1 MLRGPYLTAL
11 ALAVGPT
18 VTAAPSLSWR
28 EAPGYRARPVQPAS
42 GARAVGFTLLPPAQ
56 TGVTFTNRLDP
67 ARSVTNQ
74 IYFNGSGVAAG
85 DADGDGCCDLY
96 FCGLDAPNAL
106 YRNQGDWRFEDIA
119 ARAGVDC
126 PGLDCTGAAF
136 ADLDG
141 DADLD
146 LAVNTIGAG
155 TRVFLNDGRGSFTPH
170 ATLNPGRAGH
180 SLALA
185 DVDGDGDLDLY
196 VANYRATTLRDM
208 PGTKFRVNVVDGRPV
223 ITHVNDR
230 PVTEPD
236 LEGRYSVDAQGRVT
250 EFGEPDAFY
259 LNDGRADFMVVSWT
273 GGAFL
278 DEDGRPLSR
287 PPYDWSLSVLLRD
300 FNGDGAPDLYTCSD
314 FSPPDRFWLND
325 GRGRFRLAPRLAL
338 RTTSMFSMGLD
349 VADVNRDGLDDVFVS
364 DMLSR
369 SHLRRMVQVGDL
381 VPVVL
386 EVGRVDDRPQY
397 LRNVLQLNRGD
408 GTYAELGRFACV
420 AASEWTWCPVFVDVD
435 LDGYEDLL
443 VTTGH
448 ERDAMNGDIADQVR
462 AARLRQDMSRR
473 QMLELGRLFPPLAT
487 PNVAFRNRGDLT
499 FEEVSEAWGYAT
511 PGVSQGQALADLDND
526 GDPDLAINNL
536 NGVAGLY
543 RNETTA
549 PRLAVRLRGRPPN
562 TGGIGARLAVEGG
575 PVRQTQE
582 MIAGGHYL
590 SASEL
595 QRVFAAGR
603 ATNRLRLEVTWRSG
617 ARSMVTNVPAN
628 HVIEVDEAA
637 ANSSAQASP
646 DTSAPPPPLFADASD
661 RLGHRHEE
669 NTFDDFARQPLL
681 PRKLSQ
687 LGPGAT
693 WADVNGDGA
702 DDLILASGNGGTLA
716 LYLNDGRGGFTRSR
730 PPPVH
735 HAVTRDQTTV
745 LAWPRGPGDVVLV
758 AGSANYEDALEIGPV
773 ARQYELATGRMDDS
787 LPPAAWSAGALAL
800 ADVDADGD
808 LDLLVAG
815 RCTGERYPEP
825 ASAWLFRQENGR
837 WVRDEAASRLL
848 ERVGLVTGALFSDLT
863 GDGWPELVLAC
874 EWGPVRLFRN
884 DHGQL
889 VGWDP
894 PLRGGPPDAPPAASL
909 GDLTGWWQGVAAG
922 DLDGDG
928 RLDLVVANWGWNT
941 FHRPSPA
948 HPLRLYFGDF
958 DDNGTLDLIEA
969 AWNEELGREVPLR
982 GLQTLRAALPFL
994 ADVTPT
1000 YERYG
1005 RSGVRDLL
1013 GERYERA
1020 GRLEARTL
1028 ASLVLLNRG
1037 DHFEARPL
1045 PPEAQW
1051 APAFGVC
1058 VADFDGDGAED
1069 LFLSQNFFAVPPD
1082 HWRYDAGRGL
1092 LLRGD
1097 GRGGLAPMPGQ
1108 ASGLAVYGEQ
1118 RGCAVADFD
1127 GDGRAD
1133 LVVTQNGNQT
1143 RLFRNVGARPG
1154 LRVRLQGPPG
1164 NRPGIGAVVR
1174 ARWGERLGPAREIRA
1189 GSGWWSQ
1196 DSAMPVLA
1204 TPAAASAIQVRW
1216 PGGRETTAAVPAG
1229 AREVTVA
1236 AELP

>member
-1 MLRGPYLTAL
+1 MRLGPILIAVLFLWGRAVLNAADPLPTAL
-11 ALAVGPT
+11 A
-18 VTAAPSLSWR
+18 
-28 EAPGYRARPVQPAS
+28 PGCCVRPVQPVP
-42 GARAVGFTLLPPAQ
+42 GARAVGFALLSGAQ
-56 TGVTFTNRLDP
+56 TGVTFTNRL
-67 ARSVTNQ
+67 ARERSVTNQ

-85 DADGDGCCDLY
+85 DMDGDGWCDLF
-96 FCGLDAPNAL
+96 FCGLDSPNAL
-106 YRNQGDWRFEDIA
+106 YRNLGGWRFEDVA

-141 DADLD
+141 DGDLD
-146 LAVNTIGAG
+146 LAVNTLGAG
-155 TRVFLNDGRGSFTPH
+155 TRVFLNDGRGTFTPH

-196 VANYRATTLRDM
+196 VANYRTTTLRDM
-208 PGTKFRVNVVDGRPV
+208 PGTKFRVNLVEGRPV

-236 LEGRYSVDAQGRVT
+236 LEGRYTVDAQGRVT
-250 EFGEPDAFY
+250 EYGEPDALF
-259 LNDGRADFMVVSWT
+259 LNDGRGGFTAVSWT

-287 PPYDWSLSVLLRD
+287 PPYDWSLSAMFRD

-325 GRGRFRLAPRLAL
+325 GHGRFRLAPRLAL
-338 RTTSMFSMGLD
+338 RTTCMFSMGLD
-349 VADVNRDGLDDVFVS
+349 VADVNRDGLDDLFVS

-369 SHLRRMVQVGDL
+369 SHARRTVQVGDL
-381 VPVVL
+381 VPVFL

-397 LRNVLQLNRGD
+397 LRNVLQVNRGD
-408 GTYAELGRFACV
+408 GTWAELGRFAGV
-420 AASEWTWCPVFVDVD
+420 AASEWTWCPVFLDVD

-462 AARLRQDMSRR
+462 AARLRQNLTRR
-473 QMLELGRLFPPLAT
+473 QMLELGWQFPPLAT
-487 PNVAFRNRGDLT
+487 PNVALRNRGDLT
-499 FEEVSEAWGYAT
+499 FDDVSEAWGYAR
-511 PGVSQGQALADLDND
+511 PGVAQGQALADLDND
-526 GDPDLAINNL
+526 GDLDVAINQL
-536 NGVAGLY
+536 NGPVLLL

-590 SASEL
+590 SSSEL
-595 QRVFAAGR
+595 LRVFAAGH
-603 ATNRLRLEVTWRSG
+603 ATNRLRVEVTWRSG
-617 ARSMVTNVPAN
+617 ARSVVSHVPAN
-628 HVIEVDEAA
+628 HVIELDEAA
-637 ANSSAQASP
+637 AG
-646 DTSAPPPPLFADASD
+646 APAPNPTPAPGPPLFTDVSE
-661 RLGHRHEE
+661 RLGHRHPE
-669 NTFDDFARQPLL
+669 NPYDDFARQTLL
-681 PRKLSQ
+681 PRKLGQ
-687 LGPGAT
+687 LGPGVS

-702 DDLILASGNGGTLA
+702 DDLIVASGNGGTLA
-716 LYLNDGRGGFTRSR
+716 LYLNDGRGGFSPSR
-730 PPPVH
+730 TPPLNF
-735 HAVTRDQTTV
+735 AVTRDQTTV

-825 ASAWLFRQENGR
+825 ASAWLFRQQSGR
-837 WVRDEAASRLL
+837 WVKDETTGRLL
-848 ERVGLVTGALFSDLT
+848 DRVGLVTGALFSDLT

-884 DHGQL
+884 ERGRF

-894 PLRGGPPDAPPAASL
+894 PLQGGPPDAAPAATLSA
-909 GDLTGWWQGVAAG
+909 LTGWWQGAATG

-928 RLDLVVANWGWNT
+928 RPDLVVANWGWNT
-941 FHRPSPA
+941 FHRPSPE
-948 HPLRLYFGDF
+948 HPLRLYYGDF
-958 DDNGTLDLIEA
+958 DESGSLDMIEA
-969 AWNEELGREVPLR
+969 AWDEELGREVPLR
-982 GLQTLRAALPFL
+982 GLQTVRQALPFV
-994 ADVTPT
+994 AAVAPT

-1005 RSGVRDLL
+1005 RLGVTELL
-1013 GERYERA
+1013 GERRARA
-1020 GRLEARTL
+1020 GRLEARSL
-1028 ASLVLLNRG
+1028 ASLALLNRG

-1045 PPEAQW
+1045 PAEAQW
-1051 APAFGVC
+1051 APAFGVV

-1069 LFLSQNFFAVPPD
+1069 VFLSQNFFAVPPD

-1097 GRGGLAPMPGQ
+1097 GRGGLVPLPG
-1108 ASGLAVYGEQ
+1108 ATSGVTVYGEQ
-1118 RGCAVADFD
+1118 RGAATADFD

-1143 RLFRNVGARPG
+1143 RLFRNTGARPG
-1154 LRVRLQGPPG
+1154 LRVRLRGPPG
-1164 NRPGIGAVVR
+1164 NAWGIGAAVR
-1174 ARWGERLGPAREIRA
+1174 LRFGERLGPLREVRA
-1189 GSGWWSQ
+1189 GSGYWSQ
-1196 DSAMPVLA
+1196 DSATLVLA
-1204 TPAAASAIQVRW
+1204 APEPPTAVWVRW
-1216 PGGRETTAAVPAG
+1216 PGGRETTVAVPAG
-1229 AREVTVA
+1229 AREATVA